1 VPVKVADL
9 PGKGD
14 ELNHHWTKSLV
25 ASKDG
30 SKLYVG
36 VGSNSNVGDNGMEA
50 ELNRAAVLE
59 LDPATGSTRVY
70 ASGLRN
76 PVGMAWHPQTGALY
90 VVVNERDEL
99 GSDLVPDYL
108 TSVRPGAFY
117 GWPYSYYGQ
126 HVDTRMSP
134 QRPDLVAQA
143 IKPDFALGSHVA
155 PLGLA
160 FYDGKLLPA
169 RYANGAFIGEHGSW
183 NRDPRSGYML
193 VFVPFAGGR
202 PVGPIE
208 EVLTGFVDDSG
219 NARGRPVGVAVAKRG
234 EVLVADDVGN
244 VVWRVTPR

>member
-1 VPVKVADL
+1 
-9 PGKGD
+9 
-14 ELNHHWTKSLV
+14 
-25 ASKDG
+25 
-30 SKLYVG
+30 
-36 VGSNSNVGDNGMEA
+36 M
-50 ELNRAAVLE
+50 
-59 LDPATGSTRVY
+59 
-70 ASGLRN
+70 
-76 PVGMAWHPQTGALY
+76 
-90 VVVNERDEL
+90 
-99 GSDLVPDYL
+99 PDYL

-208 EVLTGFVDDSG
+208 EVLTGFVDASG
-219 NARGRPVGVAVAKRG
+219 NARGRPVGVAVAKR
-234 EVLVADDVGN
+234 
-244 VVWRVTPR
+244 